1 MEIRNAISR
10 HPGNL
15 VIDCEVNHPEFGW
28 IPFTWSAADEFGI
41 AKDVGKE
48 LKSGRIDIALYVP
61 EPEAEEE
68 DPLVVWRRTASISRF
83 QALAVLHQV
92 GLLASVEAY
101 MADPSTDT
109 IARLAWQNAQEFERN
124 SPTVIGIGAEFGL
137 TEEQLDNLF
146 KIGAKIKA

>member
-1 MEIRNAISR
+1 MEIRNAIYNAF
-10 HPGNL
+10 GT
-15 VIDCEVNHPEFGW
+15 IDCEINHPTFGW
-28 IPFTWSAADEFGI
+28 IPFTASPDDDEELGRQIHADILSGKAGQI
-41 AKDVGKE
+41 A
-48 LKSGRIDIALYVP
+48 SYVAP
-61 EPEAEEE
+61 PPQP
-68 DPLVVWRRTASISRF
+68 DPIPQSISRF

-124 SPTVIGIGAEFGL
+124 SPTVIGISAEFGL